1 MLVELSGV
9 QTALLVEGRTLVVVQ
24 VHGDVDRVAE
34 EAAPQLGVPTLQHL
48 GLSLQHG
55 GEEISVA
62 VLVLAPVLKVLG
74 RPGARGAGCVLER
87 GGKRAKRDA
96 QERKRVGER
105 ESVSS
110 FFF

>member
-62 VLVLAPVLKVLG
+62 VLVLAPVLE
-74 RPGARGAGCVLER
+74 VLEQR
-87 GGKRAKRDA
+87 R
-96 QERKRVGER
+96 ELLVG
-105 ESVSS
+105 VPLQVPVQNG
-110 FFF
+110 